1 MPNILKCSLSTR
13 INQQKFHYW
22 DFFGGGGGLTVS
34 FEQFYICD
42 FRARNPC
49 PNACAAPYGFK
60 NQMSLTKDAKRF
72 SVSICIGYLRKD
84 QIV

>member
-1 MPNILKCSLSTR
+1 MFSLHENKPTEISLLGL
-13 INQQKFHYW
+13 
-22 DFFGGGGGLTVS
+22 FFLGGGGLTVS